1 MGQPLMVHQW
11 GGEKAYGVNL
21 ARKVKYEKDQAEI
34 QREIQQQKQTYEQ
47 FFAVKVND

>member
-1 MGQPLMVHQW
+1 MVHRW
-11 GGEKAYGVNL
+11 GREGVNL
-21 ARKVKYEKDQAEI
+21 ARKVKDEEDQAEI